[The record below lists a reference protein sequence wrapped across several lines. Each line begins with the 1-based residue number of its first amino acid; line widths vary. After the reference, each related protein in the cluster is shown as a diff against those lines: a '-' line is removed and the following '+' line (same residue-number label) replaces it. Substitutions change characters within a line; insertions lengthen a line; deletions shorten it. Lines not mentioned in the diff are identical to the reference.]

1 MTPEAER
8 TRAALAALVQ
18 VLEATA
24 SDAAAL
30 AERSR
35 GLQAEFVRGR
45 RLAEL
50 VPQEPRPL
58 IVARVSELLER
69 LAEAGAALR
78 RTEARQLVA
87 EGMTQA
93 QVAELFG
100 VTRQRVAALL
110 SAERPQV

>member
-8 TRAALAALVQ
+8 TRAALAGLIRA
-18 VLEATA
+18 LEATA
-24 SDAAAL
+24 DDAARL
-30 AERSR
+30 ADRAR
-35 GLQAEFVRGR
+35 GLQAQFTRGR
-45 RLAEL
+45 RLADL
-50 VPQEPRPL
+50 VPTEPRPL
-58 IVARVSELLER
+58 VVAQVSEVLER

-100 VTRQRVAALL
+100 VSRQRVAALL
-110 SAERPQV
+110 VADRDD